1 MLPNAATAE
10 NNETPRSGLLTW
22 LNIIQSINKQSEA
35 DSPCTRHCTSSN
47 WCTSSKYN
55 LSGKMMFALISL
67 ILVAFVSGQP
77 RNIRHHGRDGPA
89 AWVKARQP
97 PQQNNV
103 VQNVQSYVD
112 SSGIEDFDSEYS
124 KPNTIDLSCHHGG
137 HPVCCSIADD
147 NPDSSPAMS
156 PYYPRQAPT
165 PLTKEGFCTV
175 QKEYIPSKYEEI
187 HFAKVKEVNGKF
199 HDERRRREEYTD
211 FIFDDIPHAIKWMNR
226 VQYHMKLREIPGS
239 RSEQD
244 ISDDEYYLS
253 KFKVTRT
260 CQQSSSSSAT
270 SEVFYE
276 YIEPLTI
283 YGRHPYGIIACA
295 KDVFK
300 RIGDEIHYKGKSVT
314 IPFKVSKQSRDYV
327 LLANVN
333 YPYYNSSFYQ
343 VNEEG
348 STVTKL
354 KPRKRFLF
362 DAGSKTFDSS
372 LFWFVCG
379 YLQVSQFDN
388 DDSHSHY
395 FLLIFLF
402 FFSFFSVV
410 LTLIRFMHGNYIT
423 LPHQNIGVKY
433 QRSYYLTSISIM
445 KQYNLVQMI
454 FNQL

>member
-1 MLPNAATAE
+1 
-10 NNETPRSGLLTW
+10 
-22 LNIIQSINKQSEA
+22 
-35 DSPCTRHCTSSN
+35 
-47 WCTSSKYN
+47 
-55 LSGKMMFALISL
+55 MMFTFISL

-97 PQQNNV
+97 PQQNNF
-103 VQNVQSYVD
+103 VQNVQNVQNNVVE

-175 QKEYIPSKYEEI
+175 QKEYVPSKYEEI

-244 ISDDEYYLS
+244 IADDEYYLS

-300 RIGDEIHYKGKSVT
+300 RIGDEIHYKGKSIT

-343 VNEEG
+343 VNEQG
-348 STVTKL
+348 STITKL
-354 KPRKRFLF
+354 KPRKSFLF

-379 YLQVSQFDN
+379 YLQVSQFN
-388 DDSHSHY
+388 PT
-395 FLLIFLF
+395 I
-402 FFSFFSVV
+402 
-410 LTLIRFMHGNYIT
+410 IT
-423 LPHQNIGVKY
+423 P
-433 QRSYYLTSISIM
+433 
-445 KQYNLVQMI
+445 
-454 FNQL
+454 F